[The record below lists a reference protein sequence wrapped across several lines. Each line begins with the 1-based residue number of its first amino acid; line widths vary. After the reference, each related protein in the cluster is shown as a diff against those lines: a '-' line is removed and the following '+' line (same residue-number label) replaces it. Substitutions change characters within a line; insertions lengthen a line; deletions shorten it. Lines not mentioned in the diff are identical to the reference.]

1 MYGGSIEQDFPHI
14 AFEQEQLR
22 HKFEMQRLFEANQ
35 PRQLRP
41 RRSLAAIFGRLTPR
55 FVVRTPGRRSPTTS
69 PATPEVPILG

>member
-35 PRQLRP
+35 PQRP
-41 RRSLAAIFGRLTPR
+41 RRRRSLAAIFGRLTPR
-55 FVVRTPGRRSPTTS
+55 FDVRTPSERSPV
-69 PATPEVPILG
+69 TPS